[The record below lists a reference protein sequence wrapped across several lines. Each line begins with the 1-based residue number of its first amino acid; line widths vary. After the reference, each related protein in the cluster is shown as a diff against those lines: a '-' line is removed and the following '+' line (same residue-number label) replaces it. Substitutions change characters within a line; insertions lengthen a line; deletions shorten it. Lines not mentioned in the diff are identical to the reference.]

1 MNRIRTIERADTNE
15 FSLDPMTLKLRLPDG
30 PGVYLFKD
38 RSGEVLYVGK
48 AKNLKKRVLAYLK
61 PAGDLPPKTA
71 VMMSRAEVLDF
82 ILTTTENEA
91 LILESNLVKRLM
103 PRYNIVLRDDKQYPC
118 LRLDLTDEFPR
129 LSIVRKMKRD
139 GALYFGPYS
148 SANAVRSTLKLID
161 RIFQLRKCKAAGMP
175 RRSRPCLNFQLDRCL
190 GACSRE
196 VAPAAYGEIVE
207 QVRLFLEG
215 RNRELIDQLKEKMR
229 SASEG
234 LDFERAARIRDQIRA
249 VERTI
254 ERQIIVSPK
263 MEDQDVIGLA
273 CRNGM
278 VHLVILFVRKGRL
291 QGSRDYPLQSKGGS
305 GSEVVE
311 AFLKQY
317 YPRESFIPPGIL
329 ISEPVE
335 ETDLIGQWLSELAG
349 KKVTIH
355 HPLRGEKR
363 RLIDM
368 AVANAENLL
377 SRAAESQEEEILDA
391 AKSILKLKKRP
402 RRIEGLDISN
412 LSGDMAV
419 GTVVSFFDGRPHKDG
434 YRNYRIKGVEGIDDY
449 GMMAELVT
457 RRLSKDEPPDL
468 FLVDGG
474 KGHLMAVKRVTDRLR
489 GREAPDLVA
498 IAKGDNGDRGDK
510 VYIPGRKNPVA
521 LRSDH
526 PLLHL
531 LMRIRDEAHRRAV
544 TYHRKLRRKG
554 IEASE
559 LDRIPGVGARRKRI
573 LLKHFG
579 GVQALA
585 AAGLDDL
592 LAIPGMSRGLAAR
605 IMEALQAETREG

>member
-1 MNRIRTIERADTNE
+1 MEQAPTSESN
-15 FSLDPMTLKLRLPDG
+15 LDPKALKSRLPDG

-38 RSGEVLYVGK
+38 RSGHVLYVGK
-48 AKNLKKRVLAYLK
+48 AKSLRKRVLAYLK
-61 PAGDLPPKTA
+61 PAGDLPQKTA
-71 VMMSRAEVLDF
+71 IMMGRAQALDF
-82 ILTTTENEA
+82 ILTATENEA

-118 LRLDLTDEFPR
+118 LRLGIADEFPR

-148 SANAVRSTLKLID
+148 SANAVRSTLKLIN
-161 RIFQLRKCKAAGMP
+161 RIFQLRKCKVAGMP
-175 RRSRPCLNFQLDRCL
+175 SRSRPCLNFQLDRCL
-190 GACSRE
+190 GACSQE
-196 VAPAAYGEIVE
+196 VTPAAYGEIVE

-215 RNRELIDQLKEKMR
+215 RNRELIDHLKEKMR
-229 SASEG
+229 SASEN

-249 VERTI
+249 VEKTI

-273 CRNGM
+273 QRDGM
-278 VHLVILFVRKGRL
+278 FQLVILFLRKGRL
-291 QGSRDYPLQSKGGS
+291 QGSRDYPLRSKGGS

-317 YPRESFIPPGIL
+317 YPRESFIPRSIF
-329 ISEPVE
+329 ISEPVAE
-335 ETDLIGQWLSELAG
+335 LDPIGHWLSEMAG
-349 KKVTIH
+349 KKVTIY

-363 RLIDM
+363 RLVEM
-368 AVANAENLL
+368 AVTNAENLL
-377 SRAAESQEEEILDA
+377 SRAAESQEEDILDSA
-391 AKSILKLKKRP
+391 RAILKLKKRP
-402 RRIEGLDISN
+402 QTIEGLDISN
-412 LSGDMAV
+412 LHGQMAV
-419 GTVVSFFDGRPHKDG
+419 GTVVSFFDGRPHKAG
-434 YRNYRIKGVEGIDDY
+434 YRNYRIKAVEGIDDY

-457 RRLSKDEPPDL
+457 RRLSKDDPPDL

-474 KGHLMAVKRVTDRLR
+474 KGHLMAVKRVTDRLG
-489 GREAPDLVA
+489 GRTAPDLAA
-498 IAKGDNGDRGDK
+498 IAKGDNGDQGDK

-544 TYHRKLRRKG
+544 TYHRKLRSKE
-554 IEASE
+554 IEASA

-579 GVQALA
+579 DVHALA
-585 AAGLDDL
+585 TADLDDL
-592 LAIPGMSRGLAAR
+592 LSVPGISRNLANR
-605 IMEALQAETREG
+605 IMESLQTGTSGGS

>member
-1 MNRIRTIERADTNE
+1 MEQAASNE
-15 FSLDPMTLKLRLPDG
+15 HSLDPKALKSRLPDE

-38 RSGEVLYVGK
+38 RSGQVLYVGK
-48 AKNLKKRVLAYLK
+48 AKSLKKRVLAYLK
-61 PAGDLPPKTA
+61 PARDLPQKTA
-71 VMMSRAEVLDF
+71 IMMSRAQALDF
-82 ILTTTENEA
+82 ILTATENEA

-118 LRLDLTDEFPR
+118 LRLDLADEFPR

-148 SANAVRSTLKLID
+148 SANAVRSTLKLIN
-161 RIFQLRKCKAAGMP
+161 RIFQLRKCKVAGMP
-175 RRSRPCLNFQLDRCL
+175 KRSRPCLNFQLERCL
-190 GACSRE
+190 GTCSRS
-196 VAPAAYGEIVE
+196 VAPAAYGEIVV

-215 RNRELIDQLKEKMR
+215 RNRELIDQLKKKMR
-229 SASEG
+229 SASVG

-249 VERTI
+249 VEKTV

-263 MEDQDVIGLA
+263 MEDQDAIGLA
-273 CRNGM
+273 QGNGIAR
-278 VHLVILFVRKGRL
+278 LVILFVRKGRL

-305 GSEVVE
+305 GSDVVE

-317 YPRESFIPPGIL
+317 YPRESFIPQNIL
-329 ISEPVE
+329 ISEPIDE
-335 ETDLIGQWLSELAG
+335 LDPISHWLAEMSG

-363 RLIDM
+363 RLVEM

-377 SRAAESQEEEILDA
+377 SRAAESREEDLLDLA
-391 AKSILKLKKRP
+391 RSILKLKKRP
-402 RRIEGLDISN
+402 RTIEGLDISN
-412 LSGDMAV
+412 LQGDMAV
-419 GTVVSFFDGRPHKDG
+419 GTLVSFFEGGPHKAG

-457 RRLSKDEPPDL
+457 RRLSKDELPDL

-489 GREAPDLVA
+489 GRAGPDLVA
-498 IAKGDNGDRGDK
+498 IAKGDNGDQGDK
-510 VYIPGRKNPVA
+510 VYIPGRKNPLV

-526 PLLHL
+526 PVLHL

-544 TYHRKLRRKG
+544 TYHRKLRGKG
-554 IEASE
+554 IRASE
-559 LDRIPGVGARRKRI
+559 LDRIPGVGARRKRT

-579 GVQALA
+579 DIQALST
-585 AAGLDDL
+585 AGLDDL
-592 LAIPGMSRGLAAR
+592 LAVPGISRGLAER
-605 IMEALQAETREG
+605 IMESLRAGTPEG

>member
-1 MNRIRTIERADTNE
+1 MEQAATNE
-15 FSLDPMTLKLRLPDG
+15 SSLDPKTLKSRLPDG

-38 RSGEVLYVGK
+38 HSGEVLYVGK
-48 AKNLKKRVLAYLK
+48 AKSLKKRVLAYLK
-61 PAGDLPPKTA
+61 PAGDLPQKTA
-71 VMMSRAEVLDF
+71 IMMSRAEALDF
-82 ILTTTENEA
+82 ILTATENEA

-118 LRLDLTDEFPR
+118 LRLGLADEFPR

-148 SANAVRSTLKLID
+148 SANAVRSTLKLIN
-161 RIFQLRKCKAAGMP
+161 RIFQLRKCKVAGMP
-175 RRSRPCLNFQLDRCL
+175 RRSRPCLNFQLERCL
-190 GACSRE
+190 GACSRD
-196 VAPAAYGEIVE
+196 VTPAAYKEIVE

-215 RNRELIDQLKEKMR
+215 RNRELIDQLKRKMR
-229 SASEG
+229 SASEN
-234 LDFERAARIRDQIRA
+234 LDFERAARIRDQVRA
-249 VERTI
+249 VEKTI

-273 CRNGM
+273 QRNGM
-278 VHLVILFVRKGRL
+278 FQLVILFVRKGRL
-291 QGSRDYPLQSKGGS
+291 QGSRDYPLHSKGGS
-305 GSEVVE
+305 GSEVTE

-317 YPRESFIPPGIL
+317 YPRESFIPRSIL
-329 ISEPVE
+329 ISEPVAE
-335 ETDLIGQWLSELAG
+335 LDPIGHWLSDVAG
-349 KKVTIH
+349 KNVTIH

-363 RLIDM
+363 RLVEM
-368 AVANAENLL
+368 AVTNAENLL
-377 SRAAESQEEEILDA
+377 SRAAESQEEDMLDSA
-391 AKSILKLKKRP
+391 RSILKLKRRP
-402 RRIEGLDISN
+402 QTIEGLDISN
-412 LSGDMAV
+412 LHGDMAV
-419 GTVVSFFDGRPHKDG
+419 GTVVSFHGGRPHKAG
-434 YRNYRIKGVEGIDDY
+434 YRNYRIKGVAGIDDY

-474 KGHLMAVKRVTDRLR
+474 KGHLMAVKRVTDQLR
-489 GREAPDLVA
+489 GLPAPDVVA

-510 VYIPGRKNPVA
+510 VYIPGRKNPLA
-521 LRSDH
+521 LRGDH
-526 PLLHL
+526 PVLHL

-559 LDRIPGVGARRKRI
+559 LDRIPGVGAHRKKI

-579 GVQALA
+579 DVHALV

-592 LAIPGMSRGLAAR
+592 LAIPGISRGLAKR
-605 IMEALQAETREG
+605 IIESLQAGTREG